1 MIRKIKL
8 LTNIFFKDYYQ
19 NLNIINKK
27 NKLNKKSVFVWLL
40 IIFIFALMYLSLKAI
55 SFLQNAGIPILFL
68 KIYLPIMATIMITQ
82 VFPLICR
89 IFYYSK
95 DLEYILPLPVKTTEI
110 LIAKLNTVIIIM
122 YLTEVLFLLV
132 PMIMYGL
139 LETQTISFI
148 VSMIITLIFFPIL
161 FTTIISIIM
170 LFVMKLS
177 KLIKNQDIFQTAIVS
192 ILSFIIIFAE
202 MTYIEQIIFK
212 KVPEDIEQIKIVQM
226 KTDEINEAF
235 LIINPLIEILNNNKF
250 TYKFINF
257 IKILI
262 INIIPIII
270 FILIGNKLYLKNI
283 LQNKNKI
290 RKIKRKNKY
299 KQKNKIIQ
307 YIKNDIKNII
317 KNPTFF
323 IQYIFQYLF
332 IAMIGVILLNL
343 FIPTYMDELR
353 KTNIVENIGLEAVK
367 LQATLIVIGIIQ
379 LIFTFSNLSITAIS
393 RQGKNAQFMKYIP
406 ISLYKQFKLKAIPQ
420 IFLNLIV
427 IFMIL
432 TTIYLKI
439 PEITIE
445 YYFIAFLLAI
455 ILNIIN
461 SYIMLLIDLKNPNL
475 NWANEESISKNNG
488 NKLYQYVYTIFSVL
502 ILMYFSNIFENI
514 SFIISILSIV
524 AILILILIFIK
535 KYIKNN
541 INKIFSKII

>member
-1 MIRKIKL
+1 MIKKIKL

-27 NKLNKKSVFVWLL
+27 NKLNKKSVFAWLL
-40 IIFIFALMYLSLKAI
+40 IIFIFALMYLSLKVI
-55 SFLQNAGIPILFL
+55 SFLQNIGIPILFL

-82 VFPLICR
+82 LIPLICR

-122 YLTEVLFLLV
+122 YLTEALFLLV
-132 PMIMYGL
+132 PMIMYGM
-139 LETQTISFI
+139 LEAQTISFF
-148 VSMIITLIFFPIL
+148 VSMIIALIFFPIL

-202 MTYIEQIIFK
+202 MSYIEQIIFK
-212 KVPEDIEQIKIVQM
+212 KGPEDIEQIKIVQM
-226 KTDEINEAF
+226 KIDEINNAF

-250 TYKFINF
+250 IYKLINF

-445 YYFIAFLLAI
+445 YYIIAFLLAI

-461 SYIMLLIDLKNPNL
+461 SYIMLLIDLKKPNL
-475 NWANEESISKNNG
+475 NWVNEESISKNNG
-488 NKLYQYVYTIFSVL
+488 NKLYQYVYTIFSFL

>member
-1 MIRKIKL
+1 MIKKIKL

-55 SFLQNAGIPILFL
+55 SFLQNIGTPILFL

-82 VFPLICR
+82 LIPLICR

-95 DLEYILPLPVKTTEI
+95 DIEYIFPLPVKTTEI

-122 YLTEVLFLLV
+122 YLTEALFLLV
-132 PMIMYGL
+132 PLIMYGM
-139 LETQTISFI
+139 LEVQTISFF

-212 KVPEDIEQIKIVQM
+212 KGPDDIEQIKIVQM
-226 KTDEINEAF
+226 KIDEINNAF

-250 TYKFINF
+250 IYKLINF

-262 INIIPIII
+262 INIISIII

-283 LQNKNKI
+283 LQNKNKV

-353 KTNIVENIGLEAVK
+353 KTNIIENIGLEAVK

>member
-1 MIRKIKL
+1 MIKKIKL

-27 NKLNKKSVFVWLL
+27 NKLNKKSAFAWLL
-40 IIFIFALMYLSLKAI
+40 IIFIFALMYLSLKVI
-55 SFLQNAGIPILFL
+55 SFLQNIGIPILFL

-82 VFPLICR
+82 LIPLICR

-122 YLTEVLFLLV
+122 YLTEALYLLV
-132 PMIMYGL
+132 PMIMYGI
-139 LETQTISFI
+139 LEVQTISFF

-202 MTYIEQIIFK
+202 MSYIEQIIFK
-212 KVPEDIEQIKIVQM
+212 KGPEDVEQIKIVQM
-226 KTDEINEAF
+226 KTDEINNAF
-235 LIINPLIEILNNNKF
+235 LIINPLIEILNNNKLI
-250 TYKFINF
+250 YKLINF

-461 SYIMLLIDLKNPNL
+461 SYIMLLIDLKKPNL
-475 NWANEESISKNNG
+475 NWVNEESISKNNG
-488 NKLYQYVYTIFSVL
+488 NKLYQYVYTIFSFL

>member
-1 MIRKIKL
+1 MIKKIKL

-27 NKLNKKSVFVWLL
+27 NKLNKKSVFAWLL

-55 SFLQNAGIPILFL
+55 SFLQNIGIPILFF

-82 VFPLICR
+82 LIPLICR

-122 YLTEVLFLLV
+122 YITEALFLLV
-132 PMIMYGL
+132 PMIMYGI
-139 LETQTISFI
+139 LEVQTISFF

-177 KLIKNQDIFQTAIVS
+177 KLVKNQDIFQTVIVS
-192 ILSFIIIFAE
+192 ILSFIILFAE

-212 KVPEDIEQIKIVQM
+212 KGPEDVEQIKIVQM
-226 KTDEINEAF
+226 KTDEINNAF
-235 LIINPLIEILNNNKF
+235 LTINPLIEILNNNKF
-250 TYKFINF
+250 IYKLINF

-262 INIIPIII
+262 INIFSIII

-290 RKIKRKNKY
+290 KKIKRKNKY
-299 KQKNKIIQ
+299 KQKNKIIP

-317 KNPTFF
+317 KNPAFF

-343 FIPTYMDELR
+343 FIPIYMDELR
-353 KTNIVENIGLEAVK
+353 ETNIVENIGLEEVK

-445 YYFIAFLLAI
+445 YYIIAFLLAI

-461 SYIMLLIDLKNPNL
+461 SYIMLLIDLKKPNL
-475 NWANEESISKNNG
+475 NWVNEESISKNNG
-488 NKLYQYVYTIFSVL
+488 NKLYQYVYTIFSFL

-514 SFIISILSIV
+514 NFIISILSI
-524 AILILILIFIK
+524 IGILLLILIIIK

>member
-1 MIRKIKL
+1 MIKKIKL
-8 LTNIFFKDYYQ
+8 LTNIFLKDYYQ

-27 NKLNKKSVFVWLL
+27 NKINRKSVFAWLL

-55 SFLQNAGIPILFL
+55 SFLQNIGVPILFL

-82 VFPLICR
+82 LIPLVCR

-110 LIAKLNTVIIIM
+110 LSAKLNTVIIIM
-122 YLTEVLFLLV
+122 YFTEVLFLLV
-132 PMIMYGL
+132 PMVMYGI
-139 LETQTISFI
+139 LETQTISFF

-177 KLIKNQDIFQTAIVS
+177 KLIKNQDIFQTVIVS
-192 ILSFIIIFAE
+192 ILSFIILFAE
-202 MTYIEQIIFK
+202 MSYIEQIILK
-212 KVPEDIEQIKIVQM
+212 KGPENIEQIKIIQM
-226 KTDEINEAF
+226 KTNEINEAF

-250 TYKFINF
+250 IDKLINF

-262 INIIPIII
+262 INLISIMI

-290 RKIKRKNKY
+290 KKINRKNKY
-299 KQKNKIIQ
+299 KLKNKIIQ
-307 YIKNDIKNII
+307 YIKKDIKNII
-317 KNPTFF
+317 KNPAFF

-332 IAMIGVILLNL
+332 IAIIGVILLNL
-343 FIPTYMDELR
+343 FIPIYMNELR
-353 KTNIVENIGLEAVK
+353 ETNIVENIGLEAVK

-393 RQGKNAQFMKYIP
+393 REGKNAQFMKYIP
-406 ISLYKQFKLKAIPQ
+406 ISLYKQFKIKAVPQ

-427 IFMIL
+427 IFMTL

-445 YYFIAFLLAI
+445 YYIIAFLLAI

-461 SYIMLLIDLKNPNL
+461 SYIMLLIDLKKPNL
-475 NWANEESISKNNG
+475 NWVNEESISKNNG
-488 NKLYQYVYTIFSVL
+488 NKLYQYVYTIFSFL

-514 SFIISILSIV
+514 NFVISILCIIG
-524 AILILILIFIK
+524 ILLLILIFIK